1 MKKAKSFFF
10 WGTVCC
16 CLFCFLQIWYP
27 FYFYYV
33 EQLQVF
39 PLTWAC
45 FEETCRQPGGL
56 ACWLGGFL
64 LQFYH
69 LPLGG
74 ALVSTGL
81 FLGIGVLMQRICRQ
95 TTSPV
100 FCYLPALCPIL
111 ALLPLHV
118 DVNYRLQGTVAY
130 CCMLGAFVLYVR
142 IVVPW
147 KRVLA
152 GWLLMAVLFVLAG
165 PVATLFVA
173 GVVVR
178 EMLLREKGWQGCLAL
193 PFGIVLMLWWSYRF
207 FWQPEYRMIV
217 LPDFYYEPLLKAN
230 KLYWAWLAFL
240 SGLLMACFP
249 IGKGR
254 GVLDRTAWWWTTV
267 QLLPL
272 VAFLGWM
279 KKKENCI
286 WLKNMELYYYVRGE
300 QWDKVVAGY
309 KAAVSDMRTLS
320 LLNLALAC
328 QGELGDILFHYPQ
341 QGKGGLLPEW
351 NSTVPGAI
359 VLSDI
364 CYQMGDLS
372 SAQKFAF
379 EGYVSSVDG
388 NPRLLQRLVQTNILT
403 GAYAV
408 AEKYIRILEQTL
420 FYKEWAAEWRKY
432 LYRDDLVEEEPSL
445 GGKRRAWGKG
455 GQYAVSADL
464 LEVWERLAVNNPDR
478 SVAFQYLLSFHLL
491 GKTLNRFDE
500 LHRKYYRTKV
510 WPSLSIHQQEA
521 VIALYQKTPRLWPEK
536 GVGMKVE
543 LRYGAFDQDMNTK
556 HGYVNFRD
564 VMAGS
569 YGDTYWFYLMFK
581 K

>member
-1 MKKAKSFFF
+1 M
-10 WGTVCC
+10 C
-16 CLFCFLQIWYP
+16 
-27 FYFYYV
+27 
-33 EQLQVF
+33 
-39 PLTWAC
+39 
-45 FEETCRQPGGL
+45 
-56 ACWLGGFL
+56 
-64 LQFYH
+64 
-69 LPLGG
+69 
-74 ALVSTGL
+74 
-81 FLGIGVLMQRICRQ
+81 VL
-95 TTSPV
+95 S
-100 FCYLPALCPIL
+100 
-111 ALLPLHV
+111 
-118 DVNYRLQGTVAY
+118 YRGNGY
-130 CCMLGAFVLYVR
+130 
-142 IVVPW
+142 
-147 KRVLA
+147 
-152 GWLLMAVLFVLAG
+152 WLLMAVLFVLAG

-193 PFGIVLMLWWSYRF
+193 PFGIVLMLWWSYHF

-286 WLKNMELYYYVRGE
+286 WLKNMELCYYVRGE

-328 QGELGDILFHYPQ
+328 QGELGDKLFHYPQ

-445 GGKRRAWGKG
+445 GGKRRTVCRVCRFVGSVG
-455 GQYAVSADL
+455 TVGSEQSGPVGRFPILVEFSFVGQDF
-464 LEVWERLAVNNPDR
+464 E
-478 SVAFQYLLSFHLL
+478 SF
-491 GKTLNRFDE
+491 
-500 LHRKYYRTKV
+500 
-510 WPSLSIHQQEA
+510 
-521 VIALYQKTPRLWPEK
+521 
-536 GVGMKVE
+536 
-543 LRYGAFDQDMNTK
+543 
-556 HGYVNFRD
+556 
-564 VMAGS
+564 
-569 YGDTYWFYLMFK
+569 
-581 K
+581 

>member
-152 GWLLMAVLFVLAG
+152 EVTQLWQDAPQLEIVPVFSGQSRKVGRYHVLQPYHPVLLF
-165 PVATLFVA
+165 
-173 GVVVR
+173 
-178 EMLLREKGWQGCLAL
+178 
-193 PFGIVLMLWWSYRF
+193 
-207 FWQPEYRMIV
+207 
-217 LPDFYYEPLLKAN
+217 
-230 KLYWAWLAFL
+230 
-240 SGLLMACFP
+240 AC
-249 IGKGR
+249 
-254 GVLDRTAWWWTTV
+254 T
-267 QLLPL
+267 
-272 VAFLGWM
+272 
-279 KKKENCI
+279 
-286 WLKNMELYYYVRGE
+286 
-300 QWDKVVAGY
+300 
-309 KAAVSDMRTLS
+309 
-320 LLNLALAC
+320 
-328 QGELGDILFHYPQ
+328 
-341 QGKGGLLPEW
+341 
-351 NSTVPGAI
+351 
-359 VLSDI
+359 
-364 CYQMGDLS
+364 
-372 SAQKFAF
+372 
-379 EGYVSSVDG
+379 
-388 NPRLLQRLVQTNILT
+388 
-403 GAYAV
+403 
-408 AEKYIRILEQTL
+408 
-420 FYKEWAAEWRKY
+420 
-432 LYRDDLVEEEPSL
+432 
-445 GGKRRAWGKG
+445 GGK
-455 GQYAVSADL
+455 S
-464 LEVWERLAVNNPDR
+464 
-478 SVAFQYLLSFHLL
+478 S
-491 GKTLNRFDE
+491 
-500 LHRKYYRTKV
+500 
-510 WPSLSIHQQEA
+510 
-521 VIALYQKTPRLWPEK
+521 
-536 GVGMKVE
+536 
-543 LRYGAFDQDMNTK
+543 
-556 HGYVNFRD
+556 
-564 VMAGS
+564 
-569 YGDTYWFYLMFK
+569 
-581 K
+581 

>member
-152 GWLLMAVLFVLAG
+152 GRG
-165 PVATLFVA
+165 P
-173 GVVVR
+173 G
-178 EMLLREKGWQGCLAL
+178 
-193 PFGIVLMLWWSYRF
+193 
-207 FWQPEYRMIV
+207 
-217 LPDFYYEPLLKAN
+217 D
-230 KLYWAWLAFL
+230 
-240 SGLLMACFP
+240 
-249 IGKGR
+249 
-254 GVLDRTAWWWTTV
+254 
-267 QLLPL
+267 
-272 VAFLGWM
+272 
-279 KKKENCI
+279 
-286 WLKNMELYYYVRGE
+286 
-300 QWDKVVAGY
+300 VVAGEGM
-309 KAAVSDMRTLS
+309 ARMSGTSVRDCPD
-320 LLNLALAC
+320 AL
-328 QGELGDILFHYPQ
+328 
-341 QGKGGLLPEW
+341 
-351 NSTVPGAI
+351 V
-359 VLSDI
+359 VLSFLLAAGIPNDR
-364 CYQMGDLS
+364 
-372 SAQKFAF
+372 FAGF
-379 EGYVSSVDG
+379 
-388 NPRLLQRLVQTNILT
+388 LL
-403 GAYAV
+403 
-408 AEKYIRILEQTL
+408 
-420 FYKEWAAEWRKY
+420 
-432 LYRDDLVEEEPSL
+432 
-445 GGKRRAWGKG
+445 
-455 GQYAVSADL
+455 
-464 LEVWERLAVNNPDR
+464 
-478 SVAFQYLLSFHLL
+478 
-491 GKTLNRFDE
+491 
-500 LHRKYYRTKV
+500 
-510 WPSLSIHQQEA
+510 
-521 VIALYQKTPRLWPEK
+521 
-536 GVGMKVE
+536 
-543 LRYGAFDQDMNTK
+543 
-556 HGYVNFRD
+556 
-564 VMAGS
+564 
-569 YGDTYWFYLMFK
+569 
-581 K
+581 

>member
-267 QLLPL
+267 QLLP
-272 VAFLGWM
+272 
-279 KKKENCI
+279 
-286 WLKNMELYYYVRGE
+286 
-300 QWDKVVAGY
+300 
-309 KAAVSDMRTLS
+309 
-320 LLNLALAC
+320 
-328 QGELGDILFHYPQ
+328 
-341 QGKGGLLPEW
+341 
-351 NSTVPGAI
+351 
-359 VLSDI
+359 
-364 CYQMGDLS
+364 
-372 SAQKFAF
+372 
-379 EGYVSSVDG
+379 
-388 NPRLLQRLVQTNILT
+388 
-403 GAYAV
+403 
-408 AEKYIRILEQTL
+408 
-420 FYKEWAAEWRKY
+420 
-432 LYRDDLVEEEPSL
+432 YRDDLVEEEPSL

>member
-152 GWLLMAVLFVLAG
+152 GWLLMAV
-165 PVATLFVA
+165 ATLFVA

-240 SGLLMACFP
+240 SGLLMAFS
-249 IGKGR
+249 R
-254 GVLDRTAWWWTTV
+254 S
-267 QLLPL
+267 
-272 VAFLGWM
+272 
-279 KKKENCI
+279 E
-286 WLKNMELYYYVRGE
+286 
-300 QWDKVVAGY
+300 
-309 KAAVSDMRTLS
+309 KAE
-320 LLNLALAC
+320 AC
-328 QGELGDILFHYPQ
+328 WI
-341 QGKGGLLPEW
+341 GLLGGGP
-351 NSTVPGAI
+351 
-359 VLSDI
+359 
-364 CYQMGDLS
+364 QS
-372 SAQKFAF
+372 SCCLWLPF
-379 EGYVSSVDG
+379 
-388 NPRLLQRLVQTNILT
+388 
-403 GAYAV
+403 
-408 AEKYIRILEQTL
+408 
-420 FYKEWAAEWRKY
+420 W
-432 LYRDDLVEEEPSL
+432 
-445 GGKRRAWGKG
+445 GG
-455 GQYAVSADL
+455 
-464 LEVWERLAVNNPDR
+464 
-478 SVAFQYLLSFHLL
+478 
-491 GKTLNRFDE
+491 
-500 LHRKYYRTKV
+500 
-510 WPSLSIHQQEA
+510 
-521 VIALYQKTPRLWPEK
+521 
-536 GVGMKVE
+536 
-543 LRYGAFDQDMNTK
+543 
-556 HGYVNFRD
+556 
-564 VMAGS
+564 
-569 YGDTYWFYLMFK
+569 
-581 K
+581 

>member
-193 PFGIVLMLWWSYRF
+193 PFGIVLMLWWSYHF

-279 KKKENCI
+279 KKR
-286 WLKNMELYYYVRGE
+286 ELY
-300 QWDKVVAGY
+300 
-309 KAAVSDMRTLS
+309 
-320 LLNLALAC
+320 
-328 QGELGDILFHYPQ
+328 
-341 QGKGGLLPEW
+341 
-351 NSTVPGAI
+351 
-359 VLSDI
+359 
-364 CYQMGDLS
+364 
-372 SAQKFAF
+372 
-379 EGYVSSVDG
+379 
-388 NPRLLQRLVQTNILT
+388 
-403 GAYAV
+403 
-408 AEKYIRILEQTL
+408 
-420 FYKEWAAEWRKY
+420 
-432 LYRDDLVEEEPSL
+432 LVE
-445 GGKRRAWGKG
+445 
-455 GQYAVSADL
+455 
-464 LEVWERLAVNNPDR
+464 
-478 SVAFQYLLSFHLL
+478 
-491 GKTLNRFDE
+491 
-500 LHRKYYRTKV
+500 
-510 WPSLSIHQQEA
+510 
-521 VIALYQKTPRLWPEK
+521 
-536 GVGMKVE
+536 
-543 LRYGAFDQDMNTK
+543 K
-556 HGYVNFRD
+556 HGV
-564 VMAGS
+564 VLLCAGRTM
-569 YGDTYWFYLMFK
+569 G
-581 K
+581 